1 MSLFCTQENRTLT
14 ASISGELDH
23 HAARQIMGQL
33 SQQIDAALPRLLT
46 VDLSALS
53 FTDSSGIA
61 VLLRAYRSM
70 ERLGGRMVVIHTPPQ
85 AEKVFRAAGLQRLI
99 TFQ

>member
-1 MSLFCTQENRTLT
+1 MSLVCTQENRTLT

-33 SQQIDAALPRLLT
+33 SQKIDAALPRLLT

-61 VLLRAYRSM
+61 VLLRAHRNM

-85 AEKVFRAAGLQRLI
+85 AEKVFRAAGLPRLI

>member
-1 MSLFCTQENRTLT
+1 
-14 ASISGELDH
+14 
-23 HAARQIMGQL
+23 MGQL

-61 VLLRAYRSM
+61 VLLRAYRGM

-99 TFQ
+99 TFE